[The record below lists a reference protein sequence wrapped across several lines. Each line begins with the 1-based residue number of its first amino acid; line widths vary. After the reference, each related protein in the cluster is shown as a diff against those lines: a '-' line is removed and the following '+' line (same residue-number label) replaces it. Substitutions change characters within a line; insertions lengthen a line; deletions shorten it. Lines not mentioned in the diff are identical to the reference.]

1 MALYLSSRANS
12 TRAELPSTIKETS
25 VVSGGLSI
33 VIILKTSIV
42 ILNFQLEFTF

>member
-1 MALYLSSRANS
+1 MALYLSSRVNS
-12 TRAELPSTIKETS
+12 TRAELPSTDKEIS

-33 VIILKTSIV
+33 VNILKTSIV